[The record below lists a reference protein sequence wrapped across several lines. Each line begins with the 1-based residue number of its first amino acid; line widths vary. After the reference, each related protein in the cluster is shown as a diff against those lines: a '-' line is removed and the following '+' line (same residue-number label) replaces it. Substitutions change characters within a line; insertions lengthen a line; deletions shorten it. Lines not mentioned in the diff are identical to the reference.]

1 MLTAI
6 ENALNRGLPRSPRA
20 RELCA
25 GLAGRKLAIE
35 IPDLTRVLVES
46 TGTSLRITRDDRSAA
61 EGIPRSAGGA
71 TRDDRR
77 QGDPTQA
84 LDAPTADA
92 EIIGGPLGLLAL
104 AGDSPQAVLQRRGV
118 DIRGDAA
125 LAEKFRELGML
136 LRPDLEDDLSQ
147 LIGDVPA
154 HQIGRFARMA
164 TSWGRRA
171 ASTTLQ
177 NFSEYFAH
185 ERRDLVSR
193 NEGEQYLK
201 GVDSLREDLDRLE
214 ARLDHLT
221 RA

>member
-20 RELCA
+20 QELCA

-35 IPDLTRVLVES
+35 IPEVTRVLVES
-46 TGTSLRITRDDRSAA
+46 TGASLRITRGDRAAQGSA
-61 EGIPRSAGGA
+61 
-71 TRDDRR
+71 
-77 QGDPTQA
+77 Q
-84 LDAPTADA
+84 ADA

-104 AGDSPQAVLQRRGV
+104 AGDSPQAVLQQRGV
-118 DIRGDAA
+118 GIRGDAA
-125 LAEKFRELGML
+125 MAERFRELAML
-136 LRPDLEDDLSQ
+136 LRPDIEEDLSQ

-164 TSWGRRA
+164 ASWGQRA
-171 ASTTLQ
+171 VSTAVENTC
-177 NFSEYFAH
+177 EYFAH

-193 NEGEQYLK
+193 NEGEQYLR
-201 GVDSLREDLDRLE
+201 GVDLLREDLDRLQ
-214 ARLDHLT
+214 ARLDQLT

>member
-20 RELCA
+20 QELCA

-35 IPDLTRVLVES
+35 IPEVTRVLVES
-46 TGTSLRITRDDRSAA
+46 TGTSLRITRGDRSAD
-61 EGIPRSAGGA
+61 GGA
-71 TRDDRR
+71 K
-77 QGDPTQA
+77 
-84 LDAPTADA
+84 ADA

-118 DIRGDAA
+118 DIRGDAG
-125 LAEKFRELGML
+125 LAERFRELGML
-136 LRPDLEDDLSQ
+136 LRPDIEEDLSL

-164 TSWGRRA
+164 ASWGQRA
-171 ASTTLQ
+171 VSTAVENTA
-177 NFSEYFAH
+177 EYFAH

-193 NEGEQYLK
+193 NEGEQYLR
-201 GVDSLREDLDRLE
+201 GVDLLREDLDRLA
-214 ARLDHLT
+214 ARIDQLT

>member
-20 RELCA
+20 QELCA

-35 IPDLTRVLVES
+35 IPEVTRVLVES
-46 TGTSLRITRDDRSAA
+46 TGTSLRITRGDRSAD
-61 EGIPRSAGGA
+61 GGA
-71 TRDDRR
+71 
-77 QGDPTQA
+77 Q
-84 LDAPTADA
+84 ADA

-118 DIRGDAA
+118 DIRGDAG
-125 LAEKFRELGML
+125 LAERFRELGML
-136 LRPDLEDDLSQ
+136 LRPDIEEDLSL

-164 TSWGRRA
+164 ASWGQRA
-171 ASTTLQ
+171 VSTAVENTA
-177 NFSEYFAH
+177 EYFAH

-193 NEGEQYLK
+193 NEGEQYLR
-201 GVDSLREDLDRLE
+201 GVDLLREDLDRLA
-214 ARLDHLT
+214 ARIDQLT

>member
-20 RELCA
+20 QELCA

-35 IPDLTRVLVES
+35 IPEVTRVLVES
-46 TGTSLRITRDDRSAA
+46 TGTSLRITRGGRSAD
-61 EGIPRSAGGA
+61 GGA
-71 TRDDRR
+71 
-77 QGDPTQA
+77 Q
-84 LDAPTADA
+84 ADA

-118 DIRGDAA
+118 DIRGDAG
-125 LAEKFRELGML
+125 LAERFRELGML
-136 LRPDLEDDLSQ
+136 LRPDIEEDLSL

-164 TSWGRRA
+164 ASWGQRA
-171 ASTTLQ
+171 VSTAVENTA
-177 NFSEYFAH
+177 EYFAH

-193 NEGEQYLK
+193 NEGEQYLR
-201 GVDSLREDLDRLE
+201 GVDLLREDLDRLA
-214 ARLDHLT
+214 ARIDQLT

>member
-20 RELCA
+20 QELCA

-35 IPDLTRVLVES
+35 IPDVTRVLVES
-46 TGTSLRITRDDRSAA
+46 TGTSLRITRDGAA
-61 EGIPRSAGGA
+61 
-71 TRDDRR
+71 
-77 QGDPTQA
+77 
-84 LDAPTADA
+84 ADA

-118 DIRGDAA
+118 DVRGDAA
-125 LAEKFRELGML
+125 MAEKFRELGML
-136 LRPDLEDDLSQ
+136 LRPDLEEDLSQ

-164 TSWGRRA
+164 ASWGQRA
-171 ASTTLQ
+171 VSTTVQ

-193 NEGEQYLK
+193 NEGEQYLR
-201 GVDSLREDLDRLE
+201 GVDLLREDLDRLE
-214 ARLDHLT
+214 ARLEQLT

>member
-20 RELCA
+20 QELCA

-35 IPDLTRVLVES
+35 IPDLTRVVVES
-46 TGTSLRITRDDRSAA
+46 TGTSLRITRDDR
-61 EGIPRSAGGA
+61 PR
-71 TRDDRR
+71 
-77 QGDPTQA
+77 GDPTQA
-84 LDAPTADA
+84 VAGATADA
-92 EIIGGPLGLLAL
+92 EIVGGPLGLLAL

-136 LRPDLEDDLSQ
+136 LRPDLEEDLSQ

-164 TSWGRRA
+164 ASWGHRA
-171 ASTTLQ
+171 ASTAVQ

-201 GVDSLREDLDRLE
+201 GVDVLREDLDRLE